1 MGAGSRRR
9 RMWGGKA
16 HLDTRTAG
24 HTLYSQLALFGF
36 SKGGSK
42 RLIFQDGKLELTR
55 RGGRGMLIP

>member
-1 MGAGSRRR
+1 
-9 RMWGGKA
+9 MWGGKA

-55 RGGRGMLIP
+55 RGGRGILIP